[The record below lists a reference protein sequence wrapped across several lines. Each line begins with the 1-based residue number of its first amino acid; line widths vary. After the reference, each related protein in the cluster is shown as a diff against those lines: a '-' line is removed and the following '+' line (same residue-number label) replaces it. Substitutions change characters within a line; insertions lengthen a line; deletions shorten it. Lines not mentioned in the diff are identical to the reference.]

1 MDDRLDRLGRLIYW
15 SVLPLRLQVNLV
27 GVRTGGSVVQVLPLR
42 LNLSGVTSQAEPLRF
57 VRLSEHRGSYRTVDT
72 AIDETGII

>member
-42 LNLSGVTSQAEPLRF
+42 LNLSGVTSQAEPLR
-57 VRLSEHRGSYRTVDT
+57 LSEHRGSYRTVDT